1 MITTHSVQLS
11 NDDCKRFQEFI
22 EMCKNIKHCS
32 YFTDYETNPMTFG
45 AICGRVVNVISDA
58 KFSVDGKDYHVTK
71 NFGKHCI
78 HGGKKSFTYVG
89 LNS

>member
-1 MITTHSVQLS
+1 
-11 NDDCKRFQEFI
+11 
-22 EMCKNIKHCS
+22 MCKNIKHCY

-58 KFSVDGKDYHVTK
+58 KFSVDDKEYHVTK

-89 LNS
+89 LNCLSLYLFHYYSFKKKYTL

>member
-1 MITTHSVQLS
+1 
-11 NDDCKRFQEFI
+11 
-22 EMCKNIKHCS
+22 
-32 YFTDYETNPMTFG
+32 MTFG

-58 KFSVDGKDYHVTK
+58 KFSVDGKEYHVTK

-89 LNS
+89 LNF